1 MPVNNTKYNYVNK
14 LHIDL
19 SNNSYT
25 TLGSN
30 HIFTCDVSDTKI
42 TDPYLQDEG
51 YKIYLGSKASFLIHR
66 FSRASNCQNNFNNIK
81 NLFNIKIP
89 ARVPIDA
96 SSSFSQNS
104 IQKNI
109 QNQSRV
115 SSSLYTSN
123 LSSLNVSKDIHNDSG
138 GLGLWNNSSDR
149 IYDYKNSNNKNK
161 GVDVKHNSYDRYLA
175 RKKSQYL
182 KSETYSSSVKPLFG
196 NKTMKFGL
204 INCVSNCK

>member
-1 MPVNNTKYNYVNK
+1 M
-14 LHIDL
+14 H
-19 SNNSYT
+19 
-25 TLGSN
+25 
-30 HIFTCDVSDTKI
+30 
-42 TDPYLQDEG
+42 E
-51 YKIYLGSKASFLIHR
+51 SF
-66 FSRASNCQNNFNNIK
+66 AAQ
-81 NLFNIKIP
+81 
-89 ARVPIDA
+89 V
-96 SSSFSQNS
+96 
-104 IQKNI
+104 
-109 QNQSRV
+109 
-115 SSSLYTSN
+115 
-123 LSSLNVSKDIHNDSG
+123 SLNVSKDIHNDSV

>member
-66 FSRASNCQNNFNNIK
+66 FSRASNCQNNFNNDN
-81 NLFNIKIP
+81 NLFKLKIP
-89 ARVPIDA
+89 PRVPIDA

>member
-66 FSRASNCQNNFNNIK
+66 FSQASNCQNNFNN
-81 NLFNIKIP
+81 NNSLFNIKIP

-96 SSSFSQNS
+96 SSSYIFAPHS
-104 IQKNI
+104 
-109 QNQSRV
+109 
-115 SSSLYTSN
+115 
-123 LSSLNVSKDIHNDSG
+123 
-138 GLGLWNNSSDR
+138 
-149 IYDYKNSNNKNK
+149 
-161 GVDVKHNSYDRYLA
+161 
-175 RKKSQYL
+175 
-182 KSETYSSSVKPLFG
+182 
-196 NKTMKFGL
+196 
-204 INCVSNCK
+204 